1 MNTDDEPRPQAGTD
15 PETLKIG
22 RQLKDA
28 EKKLARLRR
37 DYREDEG
44 IVAATRQQVDE
55 LRSRL
60 QSKVTP

>member
-1 MNTDDEPRPQAGTD
+1 VE
-15 PETLKIG
+15 

-44 IVAATRQQVDE
+44 LVVATRQQVDE